1 MSSFA
6 AICRRGEATFAEDF
20 PLRAPYDR
28 PVERP
33 ILQMNG
39 GKGMGRP
46 ITASAIDGPR
56 GWHAT
61 GRGNLERT
69 VRSAGR
75 HSRIVRVVRVGIPA
89 AIVIALGSYVG
100 VTYFNPLGVLASV
113 PSVSGKLAVQ
123 GSKITMELPKIAGIT
138 RDQRSYQLTA
148 ETAVQDILKPDQ
160 VELQN
165 LRAEMEMAGA
175 DMVVITAKSGTYN
188 TKGDRVVLR
197 EHVVV
202 TSSQGYKA
210 KLREAVV
217 DMKKG
222 NVVSE
227 QPVEVKMPSGLI
239 NANGME
245 VENSG
250 EVVRFTRGVVFDM
263 DAEEPP
269 NKEPAKK

>member
-1 MSSFA
+1 
-6 AICRRGEATFAEDF
+6 
-20 PLRAPYDR
+20 
-28 PVERP
+28 
-33 ILQMNG
+33 MNG
-39 GKGMGRP
+39 GEGMSRP
-46 ITASAIDGPR
+46 VTANAIDGPAR
-56 GWHAT
+56 GWRAT
-61 GRGNLERT
+61 GRTNLERT

-75 HSRIVRVVRVGIPA
+75 HSRMVRIVRVGLPA
-89 AIVIALGSYVG
+89 AIVITLGAYFGAS
-100 VTYFNPLGVLASV
+100 YFNPMGVLASV

-123 GSKITMELPKIAGIT
+123 GSKITMELPKIVGVT

-148 ETAVQDILKPDQ
+148 ETAVQDITKPDQ
-160 VELQN
+160 IELHN

-175 DMVVITAKSGTYN
+175 DMVVITANSGTYN
-188 TKGDRVVLR
+188 TKGDKVVLR
-197 EHVVV
+197 DHVVV
-202 TSSQGYKA
+202 TSTQGYNA

-227 QPVEVKMPSGLI
+227 QPVEVRMPSGLI

-263 DAEEPP
+263 DAQESP
-269 NKEPAKK
+269 NKESAKK